1 VLFHIAISA
10 TSKLKLFASADTE
23 GCIKLWD
30 NTNSLLREINL
41 DKTLGAIEFLSQ
53 NGELIIAY
61 QNNIHLIL
69 PENYLGNYIK
79 SQVKQQIVID
89 SIAEDNRLE
98 IIQPFTIPYQSL
110 PVFDYNIKTHH
121 IRKRLQRFERQLA
134 G

>member
-1 VLFHIAISA
+1 
-10 TSKLKLFASADTE
+10 
-23 GCIKLWD
+23 
-30 NTNSLLREINL
+30 
-41 DKTLGAIEFLSQ
+41 
-53 NGELIIAY
+53 
-61 QNNIHLIL
+61 LIL
-69 PENYLGNYIK
+69 PENYIK